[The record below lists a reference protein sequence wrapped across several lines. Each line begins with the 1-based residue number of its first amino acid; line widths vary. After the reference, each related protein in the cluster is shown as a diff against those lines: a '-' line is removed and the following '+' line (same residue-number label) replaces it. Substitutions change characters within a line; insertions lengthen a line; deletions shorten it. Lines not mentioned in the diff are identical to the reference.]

1 MRALG
6 AARIHP
12 HLTDAREY
20 PASVRVDQ
28 EQPHAP
34 ENMASSP
41 APSGRNHCGQRMGPG
56 SGTMNQR
63 IFVTGA
69 SGYIGSAVATRLA
82 RKGHKVFGLTR
93 SREHARA
100 LEGAGIVPVLGDL
113 AAEQD
118 WLGVLQNCDAAVHA
132 AFDGENGA
140 ADVDHAALEAL
151 RIASLDG
158 RVRRVLYT
166 SGTWVHGHGVDGVA
180 DERTPL
186 APLGVVQWRAAHEE
200 IALDLAAHDVE
211 VVILRPGMAYGEHR
225 GILGG
230 WFAEAHESHTVTYP
244 GDGAQHWSLVH
255 RDDLAEGY
263 ALALEHGA
271 AGERYLLADE
281 SRATVKELADA
292 VAEASGAKAVTW
304 PAPELVKSMGGY
316 GEALLND
323 LSVTCSR
330 ARRELGWVARHVSF
344 VAEAK
349 DLWREWQAGRVEPVR

>member
-1 MRALG
+1 
-6 AARIHP
+6 
-12 HLTDAREY
+12 
-20 PASVRVDQ
+20 
-28 EQPHAP
+28 
-34 ENMASSP
+34 
-41 APSGRNHCGQRMGPG
+41 
-56 SGTMNQR
+56 MNER

-69 SGYIGSAVATRLA
+69 SGYIGSVIAARLA

-100 LEGAGIVPVLGDL
+100 LEGMGVLPVLGDL
-113 AAEQD
+113 AGEQE
-118 WLGVLQNCDAAVHA
+118 WLGVLQNCDSAVHT

-151 RIASLDG
+151 RLASLDG

-166 SGTWVHGHGVDGVA
+166 SGTWVHGHGDNGSA

-225 GILGG
+225 GLLGG

-244 GDGAQHWSLVH
+244 GEGSQHWSIVH

-263 ALALEHGA
+263 ALAHEHGS

-281 SRATVKELADA
+281 SHFTVKELAEA
-292 VAEASGAKAVTW
+292 VAEATGSKAVPW
-304 PAPELVKSMGGY
+304 PAAELVKAMGGY

-323 LSVTCSR
+323 LTVSSAK
-330 ARRELGWVARHVSF
+330 ARRELGWVPRHTSF
-344 VAEAK
+344 VAEARE
-349 DLWREWQAGRVEPVR
+349 LWRDWQAGRAAPVR